1 VAAERTHEL
10 RTRCGRSTGHEGKQ
24 HGADGLPDG
33 GPAVVGGTV
42 LLCALQPDLAYLHPM
57 TQPQHAPP
65 APPRAPPRAHADL
78 TAPVLGKR
86 ARRPSTKAWGPAAI
100 HDHNLLSGVPC
111 CLTVDGPG
119 CGIAE
124 CGNRVLRSD
133 QTELR
138 ELLGIGCG
146 AFALEDL
153 SDGQWVGEYGGKLT
167 VSRARPSISP
177 LKQYT
182 LSGSVGSTG
191 WVTVDADGVPATKRV
206 LCHWI
211 NHACGDSANCE
222 ICWVEDDK
230 DIHRPFCKSRILCFV
245 LCRQQYS

>member
-1 VAAERTHEL
+1 MAAERTHEL

-33 GPAVVGGTV
+33 AGGGGGHS
-42 LLCALQPDLAYLHPM
+42 LALCLQPDLAYLRPM

-86 ARRPSTKAWGPAAI
+86 ERRPSTKAWGPAAI